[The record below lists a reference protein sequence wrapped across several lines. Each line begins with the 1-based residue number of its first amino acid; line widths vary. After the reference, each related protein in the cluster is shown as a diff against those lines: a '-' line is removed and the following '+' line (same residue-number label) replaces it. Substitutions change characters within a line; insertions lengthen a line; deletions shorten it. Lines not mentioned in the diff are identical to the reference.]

1 MEKKL
6 LPLLLGFII
15 FYYIVHAAYNLPDL
29 VHGNARFALLPTGAS
44 PLALRLADIAA
55 GFLFVLCPYLILYRF
70 YTPGKMLT
78 CITFIVLSLIVVFF
92 INYWLRKI
100 AAPPQTF
107 RLRNFFSDNLFF
119 FCVYIVYGVVFY
131 FVRFSYYK
139 ELQQKELML
148 QNRQSELSFLRS
160 QVNPHFLFNSLNNIY
175 ALVYENSTQAL
186 PAISGLSELLR
197 YMLYDNTEKVPLEK
211 ELGYIHKYIDL
222 QKLRFEHTIKAEVQV
237 SGPVEKV
244 QVPPLLL
251 IPFIENAFKHGDFSS
266 GGQGLTVTVHCSAA
280 KMTLY
285 CYNTKGTGKKDT
297 GGGIG
302 LANIK
307 RRLALLYPGKH
318 TLDIQDTQNS
328 FTINLELQHAG

>member
-1 MEKKL
+1 MKKKL
-6 LPLLLGFII
+6 LALLLGFII

-29 VHGNARFALLPTGAS
+29 VHGNTQFVLLPTA
-44 PLALRLADIAA
+44 PIALMERLADIAA
-55 GFLFVLCPYLILYRF
+55 GFLFVLCPYLILCRF
-70 YTPGKMLT
+70 YTPGKMAQ
-78 CITFIVLSLIVVFF
+78 CIVFVLLSLVVVFF
-92 INYWLRKI
+92 INYWLTKI
-100 AAPPQTF
+100 AMPPRTF
-107 RLRNFFSDNLFF
+107 RLRNFFNSSLFF
-119 FCVYIVYGVVFY
+119 FCVYIVYGIVFF

-139 ELQQKELML
+139 ELQQKELLL

-197 YMLYDNTEKVPLEK
+197 YMLYDNTERVPLEK
-211 ELGYIHKYIDL
+211 ELGYINKYIDL
-222 QKLRFEHTIKAEVQV
+222 QRLRFEHTIKADVQV

-251 IPFIENAFKHGDFSS
+251 IPFVENAFKHGDFSTN
-266 GGQGLTVTVHCSAA
+266 GAGLTVTVHCTAT

-285 CYNTKGTGKKDT
+285 CYNTKGTGKKDA

-302 LANIK
+302 LTNIK
-307 RRLALLYPGKH
+307 RRLELLYPGRH

-328 FTINLELQHAG
+328 FTINLELQHG